1 MELTGPQGDEQGGTV
16 ASVDAPVL
24 APSAPAFGHAAFSGN
39 VAARLEPTGRLAIP
53 AVYRPLFSGQA
64 RTRAPTGASTS
75 CSGPSRRS
83 HRWPPPWPPRAVSI
97 DPQARKNLYR
107 ATQTVAVDRQGRL
120 VVPPDLRER
129 VGLTDQ
135 VVVVGS
141 IESLEIYS
149 AAAFE
154 RLTALEDA
162 DLFFDTF
169 DGLPTDPACVAFL
182 PACSPDP
189 VHRSVCP

>member
-1 MELTGPQGDEQGGTV
+1 MEPTGPQGDEQGGTV
-16 ASVDAPVL
+16 ASLHASASP
-24 APSAPAFGHAAFSGN
+24 AAPAFGHAAFSGN

-53 AVYRPLFSGQA
+53 AAYRHAFSGQA
-64 RTRAPTGASTS
+64 RMRAY
-75 CSGPSRRS
+75 RREYLMLWTD
-83 HRWPPPWPPRAVSI
+83 HAFDLVATTMATKGGLI

-107 ATQTVAVDRQGRL
+107 ATQPVAVDRQGRL
-120 VVPPDLRER
+120 VIPPDLRER

-149 AAAFE
+149 AEAFE
-154 RLTALEDA
+154 RLTALDDA

-169 DGLPTDPACVAFL
+169 DGLPTDPA
-182 PACSPDP
+182 
-189 VHRSVCP
+189 